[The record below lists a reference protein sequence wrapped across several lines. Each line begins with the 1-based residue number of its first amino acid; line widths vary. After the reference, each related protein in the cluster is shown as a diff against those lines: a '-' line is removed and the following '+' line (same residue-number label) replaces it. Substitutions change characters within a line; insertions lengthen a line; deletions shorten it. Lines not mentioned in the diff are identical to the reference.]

1 MHVAMKLLD
10 IISSSVEKIFQKYQ
24 EKNASVYAVLKS
36 LEPFEMSRF
45 IFFNITS
52 DSFWEPEANKTKCVS
67 DNKVSFMETWT
78 LPPQP

>member
-52 DSFWEPEANKTKCVS
+52 DSF
-67 DNKVSFMETWT
+67 
-78 LPPQP
+78 